1 MNLFNFTHAPKQNSP
16 PGFYNYPPGRR
27 ALLILPEQHIL
38 KIFFPEKKEGGGED
52 YVDEKI
58 TKINK
63 GIGDKF

>member
-1 MNLFNFTHAPKQNSP
+1 MP
-16 PGFYNYPPGRR
+16 PSKT
-27 ALLILPEQHIL
+27 LPEVFIIIPQADGHCS
-38 KIFFPEKKEGGGED
+38 FFPNSIFSRYFFLRRKRGGED

>member
-1 MNLFNFTHAPKQNSP
+1 MGIAHSSRTAYSQD
-16 PGFYNYPPGRR
+16 
-27 ALLILPEQHIL
+27 
-38 KIFFPEKKEGGGED
+38 IFSWEERGGGED